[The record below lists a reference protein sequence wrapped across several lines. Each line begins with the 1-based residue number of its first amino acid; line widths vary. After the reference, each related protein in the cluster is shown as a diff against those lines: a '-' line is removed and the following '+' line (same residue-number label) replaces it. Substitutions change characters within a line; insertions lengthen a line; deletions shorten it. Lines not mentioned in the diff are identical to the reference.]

1 MTLYLASW
9 AILINI
15 ILFAGHYLLGTKQNG
30 SNQPKEK
37 VNDNLAFDTTEV
49 KTEKKNCSDTQ
60 FVLWPVSSLET
71 LLHRWNMTGM
81 SGADMNIHILHAYN
95 HICIHLVRVRWR
107 IADKS
112 SGETSEE
119 WWRWG
124 RERSNKQRCHFSF
137 SLVFFPTGEEAYTSP
152 LCSRHRH
159 HLCENQAGRDSSH
172 KTTDPLHL
180 SLFAKNGSHSTGFF
194 YPKPTWLPIPV
205 PFSPVWP
212 PSSFPLW
219 LHLCLLGP
227 WVWKER

>member
-1 MTLYLASW
+1 MKLYLASW
-9 AILINI
+9 ATLINI
-15 ILFAGHYLLGTKQNG
+15 ILFADHYLLGTKQNG

-37 VNDNLAFDTTEV
+37 VNDNLAFDKTEV
-49 KTEKKNCSDTQ
+49 KTEKKNRSDTQ

-112 SGETSEE
+112 PGETSEE

-124 RERSNKQRCHFSF
+124 RERSNKRRCHFSF
-137 SLVFFPTGEEAYTSP
+137 SLVFFPPGEEAYTSP
-152 LCSRHRH
+152 LSPPPSPLWEPSRERFITKNHR
-159 HLCENQAGRDSSH
+159 
-172 KTTDPLHL
+172 PP
-180 SLFAKNGSHSTGFF
+180 SLIPFLKKWQPFNCFF
-194 YPKPTWLPIPV
+194 CPKPTWLPIPV